1 LPNNDGKAARIM
13 TQTLILASTS
23 PFRKALLANAGL
35 DFQAVAARIDERMVE
50 APLAGSGATPEEV
63 ALILA
68 EAKAVE
74 VSERHPG
81 AIVLGCDQT
90 LSLDD
95 RLFHKPEDM
104 EAARRHLLAL
114 SGKTHQLNSAAV
126 LVRDGEAVWSTV
138 SVARLTMRTLDPAF
152 VGRHLARVGAKALQS
167 VGAYQ
172 IEGEGIQLFDKIEG
186 DYFTIV
192 GLPLLPV
199 LAALREL
206 GVIDG

>member
-1 LPNNDGKAARIM
+1 M

-35 DFQAVAARIDERMVE
+35 DFLAVAARIDERMVE

-63 ALILA
+63 ARILA
-68 EAKAVE
+68 EAKAAE

-90 LSLDD
+90 LSLGD

-138 SVARLTMRTLDPAF
+138 SIASLTMRTLAACFYRPLS
-152 VGRHLARVGAKALQS
+152 GPRRRVGSAECRRLS
-167 VGAYQ
+167 DRRG
-172 IEGEGIQLFDKIEG
+172 GHS
-186 DYFTIV
+186 
-192 GLPLLPV
+192 
-199 LAALREL
+199 ALRQDRRRL
-206 GVIDG
+206 FYNCRPSAAARAGRVAGT